1 MYLSAYEEYKSS
13 LRDAKQAAHAILE
26 ALDNAQRKPEMEIN
40 WGDFG
45 SLNHVREEL
54 TKILRFIREGEE

>member
-13 LRDAKQAAHAILE
+13 LRNAKQAAHAILE

-40 WGDFG
+40 WGDVG

-54 TKILRFIREGEE
+54 AEVLRFMRGVEE